1 MALEA
6 VQDFRLSRTIF
17 TPTSLQDHHDVTRG
31 MLSLPSSNGGANWE
45 HSAFDPET
53 GIVYVPSR
61 TQLQV
66 LALAKNPDSDIELS
80 QGFGVR
86 APRVQGLEIVKP
98 PYGRVTAIDMNSGE
112 HLWWIANA
120 DTPERIK
127 NHPLLEG
134 IDVPGQVSRPDL
146 ACYSP
151 KHCCL
156 SAKARR
162 SRPALFFAQSTKPRV
177 RYSLNWTCRTIRRV
191 CHSPMSMMASNTW
204 PCSLAAVVIPHS
216 WSLTR
221 FPDSV
226 ACGL

>member
-17 TPTSLQDHHDVTRG
+17 TPPSLRIIPTVPAAAESALIDRWRQLGT
-31 MLSLPSSNGGANWE
+31 LSVRPGNRHCLRPQNPASG
-45 HSAFDPET
+45 
-53 GIVYVPSR
+53 SR
-61 TQLQV
+61 SGEE
-66 LALAKNPDSDIELS
+66 PDSDIDLS
-80 QGFGVR
+80 QGFGVLR
-86 APRVQGLEIVKP
+86 PVQGLEIVKP
-98 PYGRVTAIDMNSGE
+98 PYGRVTAIDMNSGD

-156 SAKARR
+156 SAKARAEPG
-162 SRPALFFAQSTKPRV
+162 PALFSRSRQ
-177 RYSLNWTCRTIRRV
+177 N
-191 CHSPMSMMASNTW
+191 H
-204 PCSLAAVVIPHS
+204 
-216 WSLTR
+216 
-221 FPDSV
+221 
-226 ACGL
+226 G